1 MLTEQKIEQLL
12 SSYETENLEF
22 KEAKNNFEKEK
33 LIKYC
38 VALSNEMGGILVLG
52 VTDKLLRQV
61 VGTNVFQN
69 FASLQKDIFDIL
81 RFRIE
86 ITEIQKDGKRI
97 LAIEIPSRP
106 IGTPIE

>member
-1 MLTEQKIEQLL
+1 MLTQQKIEQLL
-12 SSYETENLEF
+12 FSYETENLEF

-52 VTDKLLRQV
+52 VTDKLPRQV

-81 RFRIE
+81 RFRMVKE
-86 ITEIQKDGKRI
+86 FLQLKSPHV
-97 LAIEIPSRP
+97 L
-106 IGTPIE
+106 